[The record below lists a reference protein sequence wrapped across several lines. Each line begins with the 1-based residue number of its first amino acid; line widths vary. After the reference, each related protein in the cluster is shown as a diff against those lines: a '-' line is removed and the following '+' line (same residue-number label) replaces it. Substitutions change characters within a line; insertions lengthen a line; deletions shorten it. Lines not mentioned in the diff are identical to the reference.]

1 VTVED
6 RLRATTEAVTAAM
19 RPVRPLDLP
28 PSRSAARATAKQSRA
43 RSPRHWSGWLVPVAA
58 AVAVIAVAATLVA
71 VRTVSGPAPHGESQS
86 GPATS
91 GGVADPDQVPAYYAM
106 IGKPTTVA
114 PADVTIAETATGKA
128 LFTIKPPKN
137 TSFANVTAA
146 ADDRT
151 FVVSVAPFGTRGPV
165 QATLSWDLLRI
176 SPGATSYTLRRLSI
190 PAMPPNTLLGG
201 LALSPDGTEL
211 AVMFHSNTAAA
222 LIEGTATLSVY
233 SVASGQA
240 LHTWQSVSK
249 QSLEAIGA
257 NSDPSGTVTW
267 LANGHGLAFVWDA
280 AQNTGQDLLKVTPE
294 VWRLDL
300 AKPPA
305 TGLLAGSTPVAMI
318 PTGVF
323 VASKPGVAGGGW
335 VNGICS
341 RLYATADGNGAVCGT
356 QSLLAGSTPVVKIPT
371 GVFVASKPGVAG
383 GGWVNG
389 ICSRLYATA
398 DGNGAVCG
406 TQSLLAVPN
415 GTTNCRATLPPL
427 TFRAYSGDGSYR
439 VLYTVP
445 SAKAPKGKCVDGIAG
460 VLWASPSGSTLV
472 GVVSTALVSGS
483 LNFGPFTS
491 VVGVLAHGRWTPLP
505 IHVQLSQVAGL
516 AF

>member
-1 VTVED
+1 
-6 RLRATTEAVTAAM
+6 
-19 RPVRPLDLP
+19 
-28 PSRSAARATAKQSRA
+28 
-43 RSPRHWSGWLVPVAA
+43 
-58 AVAVIAVAATLVA
+58 
-71 VRTVSGPAPHGESQS
+71 
-86 GPATS
+86 
-91 GGVADPDQVPAYYAM
+91 
-106 IGKPTTVA
+106 
-114 PADVTIAETATGKA
+114 
-128 LFTIKPPKN
+128 
-137 TSFANVTAA
+137 
-146 ADDRT
+146 
-151 FVVSVAPFGTRGPV
+151 V

-280 AQNTGQDLLKVTPE
+280 AENTGQNLLKVTPE

-341 RLYATADGNGAVCGT
+341 RLYV
-356 QSLLAGSTPVVKIPT
+356 
-371 GVFVASKPGVAG
+371 
-383 GGWVNG
+383 
-389 ICSRLYATA
+389 TA

>member
-1 VTVED
+1 MTVEE

-28 PSRSAARATAKQSRA
+28 PSLSDARAAAKASRA

-71 VRTVSGPAPHGESQS
+71 VRTVSGLAPHGGGQP

-91 GGVADPDQVPAYYAM
+91 GVAANPNQVPAYYAAITQTAAFGPSAA
-106 IGKPTTVA
+106 IGPS
-114 PADVTIAETATGKA
+114 DVTIAETATGKA

-137 TSFANVTAA
+137 ASFANVTAA

-151 FVVSVAPFGTRGPV
+151 FVVSVAPLAPHGSV
-165 QATLSWDLLRI
+165 QATLGWDLLRI
-176 SPGATSYTLRRLSI
+176 APGATGYTLRRLSI
-190 PAMPPNTLLGG
+190 PATPPNTLIGA

-211 AVMFHSNTAAA
+211 AVMFHSNTAGA
-222 LIEGTATLSVY
+222 LIEGTATLRVY

-240 LHTWQSVSK
+240 LYTWQSVSK
-249 QSLEAIGA
+249 QSVEAIGV
-257 NSDPSGTVTW
+257 NSGPNGTVTW
-267 LANGHGLAFVWDA
+267 LANGHGLAFTWDA
-280 AQNTGQDLLKVTPE
+280 AENTGQNLLEVTPE

-300 AKPPA
+300 AKPPG
-305 TGLLAGSTPVAMI
+305 TGSPPVVII
-318 PTGVF
+318 PTGVI
-323 VASKPGVAGGGW
+323 VGSKPGVAGGGW

-341 RLYATADGNGAVCGT
+341 SVYPTADGNGAVCGT
-356 QSLLAGSTPVVKIPT
+356 ESM
-371 GVFVASKPGVAG
+371 
-383 GGWVNG
+383 
-389 ICSRLYATA
+389 
-398 DGNGAVCG
+398 
-406 TQSLLAVPN
+406 LAVPN
-415 GTTNCRATLPPL
+415 GTTDCQATLPPIA
-427 TFRAYSGDGSYR
+427 FRAYSGDGPYR

-445 SAKAPKGKCVDGIAG
+445 SAKAPKGKCVDGIAS

-483 LNFGPFTS
+483 LDLGPFTS

-505 IHVQLSQVAGL
+505 IHVQLSQVAEL

>member
-1 VTVED
+1 MTVED

-28 PSRSAARATAKQSRA
+28 PRPSAAGAAAKQSRA
-43 RSPRHWSGWLVPVAA
+43 RLPRHWSGWLVPVAA
-58 AVAVIAVAATLVA
+58 AVAVVAVAATLVA

-106 IGKPTTVA
+106 IAKPTAAA
-114 PADVTIAETATGKA
+114 PADVTIAETATGKT

-190 PAMPPNTLLGG
+190 PAMPRNTLLGG

-257 NSDPSGTVTW
+257 NSGPNGTVTW

-300 AKPPA
+300 AKPPG

-318 PTGVF
+318 PTGV
-323 VASKPGVAGGGW
+323 S
-335 VNGICS
+335 
-341 RLYATADGNGAVCGT
+341 
-356 QSLLAGSTPVVKIPT
+356 
-371 GVFVASKPGVAG
+371 VASKPGVAG

>member
-1 VTVED
+1 MTVED

-28 PSRSAARATAKQSRA
+28 PRPSAARATANQSRA

-58 AVAVIAVAATLVA
+58 AVAVVAVAATLVA
-71 VRTVSGPAPHGESQS
+71 VRTVSGPAPHGGSQS
-86 GPATS
+86 GPVTS
-91 GGVADPDQVPAYYAM
+91 GGTANPDQVPAYYAM
-106 IGKPTTVA
+106 IAKPTAAA

-151 FVVSVAPFGTRGPV
+151 FVVSAAPFGTRGPV

-211 AVMFHSNTAAA
+211 AVLFDSDTVAAAA
-222 LIEGTATLSVY
+222 LVEGAATLRVY

-240 LHTWQSVSK
+240 LHTWQGVSK
-249 QSLEAIGA
+249 QSLQAIGT
-257 NSDPSGTVTW
+257 NSGPSGTVTW

-294 VWRLDL
+294 VWRIDL
-300 AKPPA
+300 AKPPG

-341 RLYATADGNGAVCGT
+341 RLYV
-356 QSLLAGSTPVVKIPT
+356 
-371 GVFVASKPGVAG
+371 
-383 GGWVNG
+383 
-389 ICSRLYATA
+389 TA